1 MLTTAGRLAPR
12 CYFMVWAAECSPVE
26 EDVAGQLFCNYGAKT
41 RGTGVERAG
50 VWFQKKR
57 KTPSELLLGSTIQ
70 VHLFFF
76 FLRHR
81 LIWSGEKKSGNSES
95 KSLL

>member
-26 EDVAGQLFCNYGAKT
+26 EDVAGQLFCNYAAKT
-41 RGTGVERAG
+41 RGTGVESQS
-50 VWFQKKR
+50 VVSKKR
-57 KTPSELLLGSTIQ
+57 KTPSELLLGSLSKFI
-70 VHLFFF
+70 F

-81 LIWSGEKKSGNSES
+81 LIWRGKKIWEF
-95 KSLL
+95 